1 MKKLVYLIN
10 HVNKTTPPTTSDVS
24 LAMEV
29 DVPLMGNGLLRE
41 EDGEGEDGMDTATLE
56 LVDQME
62 IEISEIE
69 EGEAGVGGE
78 KGVGVR
84 GGATKERRSEAM
96 ETNQPASVREPPF
109 QFLLYTFS
117 KLPIHVYVYNYAI
130 ITLLFLFCSAREHT
144 VALSHLNK
152 LIFLPYH
159 SHVNCLMIIF
169 FSYHNSFMSAVLLR

>member
-1 MKKLVYLIN
+1 MKKLVYFIN

-29 DVPLMGNGLLRE
+29 DVPFLGNGLLEE
-41 EDGEGEDGMDTATLE
+41 EDGEEEEGMDTATLE

-69 EGEAGVGGE
+69 EGEAGGGGE

-84 GGATKERRSEAM
+84 GGATKERRSEAT

-109 QFLLYTFS
+109 QFLLLYTFS
-117 KLPIHVYVYNYAI
+117 SYLYMYMCITMPYYSPISI
-130 ITLLFLFCSAREHT
+130 L
-144 VALSHLNK
+144 
-152 LIFLPYH
+152 
-159 SHVNCLMIIF
+159 
-169 FSYHNSFMSAVLLR
+169 